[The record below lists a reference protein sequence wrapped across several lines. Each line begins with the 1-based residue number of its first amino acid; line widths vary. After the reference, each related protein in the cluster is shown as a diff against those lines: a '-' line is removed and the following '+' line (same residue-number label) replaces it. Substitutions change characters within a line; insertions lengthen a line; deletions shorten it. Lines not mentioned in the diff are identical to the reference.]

1 MKRLPFPAA
10 PLLLLALLLLLEA
23 MWGGLLRM
31 GWQWPTLHP
40 ALPMAHGPLM
50 IGGFLGA
57 LISLERVVAIVG
69 LKLAPRPALFY
80 LAPLAAGGGGVLLIL
95 GRGGA
100 AGIVLITF
108 ASALLVVMMLLLY
121 RLHPTLHALVMAL
134 GAAAWLAGNLIWLG
148 GQPVPVVVLWW
159 LAFLVLTIAG
169 ERLELSQL
177 LALPPRTRSQFLASL
192 LLFGLGVGL
201 ALVAYGPG
209 VRVMGAGMAAL
220 ALWLLRYDIARR
232 RVKAGGQARFI
243 AIALLTGYFWLAVS
257 GLLALGWGGMMAGM
271 WYDSWLHAVLLG
283 FVFSMI
289 FAHAPVVFPAVLSR
303 PMPFSPRF
311 YGHLALL
318 HASLLLRVVGDLAA
332 QPSLRQW
339 GGLLNAIAILLFI
352 ANTLLAVRRGA
363 SPRQL

>member
-1 MKRLPFPAA
+1 MI
-10 PLLLLALLLLLEA
+10 LLLTGMWAGLVRLGWPWPALH
-23 MWGGLLRM
+23 R
-31 GWQWPTLHP
+31 

-69 LKLAPRPALFY
+69 LKLARRPAIFY
-80 LAPLAAGGGGVLLIL
+80 LAPLAAGAGGVLTAL
-95 GRGGA
+95 GREAAGGA
-100 AGIVLITF
+100 LLITL
-108 ASALLVVMMLLLY
+108 ASALLVAMMWLLY
-121 RLHPTLHALVMAL
+121 RLHPTLHALVMVAA
-134 GAAAWLAGNLIWLG
+134 AAAWLIGNLIWLM
-148 GQPVPVVVLWW
+148 GQPVAVVVLWW
-159 LAFLVLTIAG
+159 VAFLVLTIAG

-177 LALPPRTRSQFLASL
+177 LHLPPGTRNTFLAAVA
-192 LLFGLGVGL
+192 LFGVGVGL
-201 ALVAYGPG
+201 AMAAYGPG
-209 VRVMGAGMAAL
+209 VRVMGAGMVAL

-232 RVKAGGQARFI
+232 RIKAGGQARFI
-243 AIALLTGYFWLAVS
+243 AIALLAGYFWLAVS

-318 HASLLLRVVGDLAA
+318 HASLLLRLVGDVAA

-339 GGLLNAIAILLFI
+339 GGLLNAIAILLFM
-352 ANTLLAVRRGA
+352 ANTLLAVRRG
-363 SPRQL
+363 R